1 MKTNTRRINKR
12 MFAEQRYEKIKE
24 VLLQYKHAEV
34 SSLSSI
40 LSVSEATIRRDL
52 EKLEQQGFLKRTHGG
67 AVLENEQMLEP
78 ILLQEDTKKSDEMNY
93 IAKIASQLIEDNEII
108 IIGTG
113 MIGLYVARHLS
124 NKKDITIVTN
134 NNRIAT
140 ELSNNKEIK
149 VILTGGETVCKDG
162 EVFTIGEFTLNML
175 EDIHVS
181 KAFLSVRGID
191 LNFGYTTNDMAE
203 ALVWK
208 KMKEVADETIILSE
222 AEAFDKKGFVK
233 LAPIDSVSK
242 IVTSSQVDDKYKNY
256 YFEKGIP
263 IYTSY
268 NL

>member
-1 MKTNTRRINKR
+1 

-24 VLLQYKHAEV
+24 ILLQYKHAEV

-52 EKLEQQGFLKRTHGG
+52 EKLEQEGFLKRTHGG
-67 AVLENEQMLEP
+67 AILENEQILEP
-78 ILLQEDTKKSDEMNY
+78 VLMQEDNEKSDEMNY
-93 IAKIASQLIEDNEII
+93 IGNIASQLIEDNEII
-108 IIGTG
+108 IIGAG
-113 MIGLYVARHLS
+113 ILGLYLARNLAD
-124 NKKDITIVTN
+124 KKGITIVTN
-134 NNRIAT
+134 NNKIAL

-149 VILTGGETVCKDG
+149 VILTGGEIVHKDN

-175 EDIHVS
+175 ENIYVS
-181 KAFLSVRGID
+181 KAFLSVKGID

-208 KMKEVADETIILSE
+208 KMKEVADETIILGESE
-222 AEAFDKKGFVK
+222 IFDKKGFVK
-233 LAPIDSVSK
+233 LAPIDSISK
-242 IVTSSQVDDKYKNY
+242 VVTDNQVDDKYKKY

-263 IYTSY
+263 IYTGY